1 MIRVKITK
9 VPKARTGYQ
18 VRGSLA
24 NDVPA
29 MGGADYNAYIGMPQ
43 AEVSKYISRV
53 PRDEAN
59 LEAEGGETV
68 FGDLNGDGMPEH
80 KIIKGPRHAQ
90 GGVPLNLPDD
100 TFIFSDFR
108 GMRLKDPEI
117 LQMFG
122 KAVKKGS
129 KSFTPAELAKQY
141 DINKYRK
148 ILQDP
153 NSDAIDRKTAEL
165 MIKKFNIKLGM
176 LALAQE
182 AKKGFPQGIP
192 VVAIPAMEAYGITEE
207 DLLPK
212 TITNAI
218 EDVEKQKQMQ
228 QGEDI
233 ETLESENQEQPEQG
247 YENAQEINQ
256 GQPVAQPMEEMQQP
270 SQEEMMRYG
279 GYRRLRKARQGM
291 MQEESYGMSED
302 PCPKGMVYDPIYGCI
317 EVQEQQIKEYAPE
330 QINQYFDKWGRSS
343 QPFYEIKENSDPE
356 YWNSPKSDFFIKM
369 LQDNKIPYN
378 ETAPGQYSIPDKD
391 LTPEQKMQL
400 NYLNENYT
408 EKKLNILNQLG
419 VPPSQWMNYIQ
430 NMELEEGSN
439 PFNSTKENEKFDEL
453 YRQMDDEY
461 EQNLENCPCRQ
472 KEVVNNTIQEICVPC
487 EEMSMA
493 QYGMSMGGYDVPFY
507 DMPQAEYGMAMG
519 ANPQNYQGRR
529 RDIPASGPMYARG
542 GGLRKAQNGLEVD
555 VTGLSEADKNRKIYF
570 EQKKNPG
577 KDIIIVSNGKK
588 QKLKSST
595 KAAPSDV
602 TGLDMSKWGSGPD
615 AIAAAASYK
624 LIEESLK
631 DPKVQEKLYAE
642 TIASLKNPLSYQSKT
657 GNQGQTWEQRGLALP
672 SKEQVAESFRKFQ
685 ERNLMIKANGV
696 DSKLYTDAG
705 RNFDT
710 DATIIKRGAR
720 HPETGKVITTAA
732 EAQSA
737 KNYLLNTYGPQANK
751 LSTIA
756 GKLGVPF
763 DESGNDRALQQA
775 TFHGYTRMIE
785 NQVNYDEDAQYA
797 LKNFIGNLQSG
808 VNDESSMSGL
818 FKTKGLEISPIDDFR
833 PIDKSYYGNTTAQ
846 ELASIGLDKY
856 EFEDLPG
863 EPDPNCQCDD
873 PSKENYGKYKDA
885 NGNCS
890 CTPPNVE
897 TKKCPC
903 QKTDGTVID
912 VGSDPN
918 TGECNPCEEDVPYD
932 VAQPAEWWLQDTIKT
947 TGAFGDLM
955 GVKKYMP
962 WAPKVDLE
970 TPRPTFLDPT
980 RDLAANAEQAN
991 IQTAGMAQ
999 FAGPQAMSAR
1009 SSSIQGQASKNAAD
1023 TLSRFNNANVN
1034 LANQFEFKAN
1044 DIRNQE
1050 QMLNQAAAS
1059 KLYDQNT
1066 IANQQYDNAR
1076 LAMRNNL
1083 RNYYTNAITN
1093 RWKTDALNQMF
1104 PQYAVSPAVGGQMY
1118 FTEGKAAGFKP
1129 QEMNTGSDYWAQ
1141 RKKCIDEGAKDPDA
1155 CARNAVSASKNI
1167 ASSSEYD
1174 DRMTAMQNQY
1184 PGNAPGVQQ
1193 RGGFVYSE
1201 LFTPFLL

>member
-1 MIRVKITK
+1 
-9 VPKARTGYQ
+9 
-18 VRGSLA
+18 
-24 NDVPA
+24 
-29 MGGADYNAYIGMPQ
+29 
-43 AEVSKYISRV
+43 
-53 PRDEAN
+53 
-59 LEAEGGETV
+59 
-68 FGDLNGDGMPEH
+68 
-80 KIIKGPRHAQ
+80 
-90 GGVPLNLPDD
+90 
-100 TFIFSDFR
+100 
-108 GMRLKDPEI
+108 
-117 LQMFG
+117 
-122 KAVKKGS
+122 
-129 KSFTPAELAKQY
+129 
-141 DINKYRK
+141 
-148 ILQDP
+148 
-153 NSDAIDRKTAEL
+153 
-165 MIKKFNIKLGM
+165 
-176 LALAQE
+176 
-182 AKKGFPQGIP
+182 
-192 VVAIPAMEAYGITEE
+192 
-207 DLLPK
+207 
-212 TITNAI
+212 
-218 EDVEKQKQMQ
+218 
-228 QGEDI
+228 
-233 ETLESENQEQPEQG
+233 
-247 YENAQEINQ
+247 
-256 GQPVAQPMEEMQQP
+256 
-270 SQEEMMRYG
+270 
-279 GYRRLRKARQGM
+279 
-291 MQEESYGMSED
+291 
-302 PCPKGMVYDPIYGCI
+302 
-317 EVQEQQIKEYAPE
+317 
-330 QINQYFDKWGRSS
+330 
-343 QPFYEIKENSDPE
+343 
-356 YWNSPKSDFFIKM
+356 
-369 LQDNKIPYN
+369 
-378 ETAPGQYSIPDKD
+378 
-391 LTPEQKMQL
+391 
-400 NYLNENYT
+400 
-408 EKKLNILNQLG
+408 
-419 VPPSQWMNYIQ
+419 
-430 NMELEEGSN
+430 
-439 PFNSTKENEKFDEL
+439 
-453 YRQMDDEY
+453 
-461 EQNLENCPCRQ
+461 
-472 KEVVNNTIQEICVPC
+472 
-487 EEMSMA
+487 
-493 QYGMSMGGYDVPFY
+493 
-507 DMPQAEYGMAMG
+507 
-519 ANPQNYQGRR
+519 
-529 RDIPASGPMYARG
+529 
-542 GGLRKAQNGLEVD
+542 
-555 VTGLSEADKNRKIYF
+555 
-570 EQKKNPG
+570 
-577 KDIIIVSNGKK
+577 
-588 QKLKSST
+588 
-595 KAAPSDV
+595 
-602 TGLDMSKWGSGPD
+602 
-615 AIAAAASYK
+615 
-624 LIEESLK
+624 
-631 DPKVQEKLYAE
+631 
-642 TIASLKNPLSYQSKT
+642 
-657 GNQGQTWEQRGLALP
+657 
-672 SKEQVAESFRKFQ
+672 
-685 ERNLMIKANGV
+685 
-696 DSKLYTDAG
+696 
-705 RNFDT
+705 
-710 DATIIKRGAR
+710 
-720 HPETGKVITTAA
+720 VITTAA